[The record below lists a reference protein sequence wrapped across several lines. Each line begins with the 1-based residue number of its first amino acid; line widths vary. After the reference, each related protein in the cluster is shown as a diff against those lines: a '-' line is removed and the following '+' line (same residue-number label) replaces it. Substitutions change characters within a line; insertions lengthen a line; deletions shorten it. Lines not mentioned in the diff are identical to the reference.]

1 MRMRNRIYEII
12 EVSQGNDKFSKAY
25 DIFMMLTILLSIIP
39 LAFVTSYPIFLIVDK
54 VTFVIFIIDYILR
67 FITADLKM
75 EQGAKSFICYPFTP
89 MAIIDLISILPS
101 MLLVNSGWRL
111 LKIFRLFRTFRVFRI
126 FKAIRYSKNIQIFIR
141 VFRKEK
147 DSLLTIFGI
156 AILYI
161 LISALVVL
169 NVEPETFGN
178 YFRAVYWA
186 TISLTTMGYGDIYP
200 TSTQGQIVTML
211 SSFIGIAIIA
221 MPAGVITAGFM
232 EEINNKN
239 RDTVESGGKSD
250 EESK

>member
-1 MRMRNRIYEII
+1 MRKRLFEIV
-12 EVSQGNDKFSKAY
+12 EVSKDNDKLSTIY
-25 DIFMMLTILLSIIP
+25 DIFMMLVILISIIP
-39 LAFVTSYPIFLIVDK
+39 LAFVTSYPFFDIIDK
-54 VTFVIFIIDYILR
+54 IAVVIFIIDYIIRL
-67 FITADLKM
+67 ITADLRMKK
-75 EQGAKSFICYPFTP
+75 GAKSFICYPFTP

-101 MLLVNSGWRL
+101 MSLINSGWRL
-111 LKIFRLFRTFRVFRI
+111 LKIFRLFRTFRVFRV
-126 FKAIRYSKNIQIFIR
+126 FKAFRYSKNIQIFIR
-141 VFRKEK
+141 VFHKEK

-200 TSTQGQIVTML
+200 TSIQGQIVTML

-232 EEINNKN
+232 EEVKSKNKDTKESNN
-239 RDTVESGGKSD
+239 E
-250 EESK
+250 

>member
-1 MRMRNRIYEII
+1 MRKRLFEIV
-12 EVSQGNDKFSKAY
+12 ELSHDNDKLSTIY
-25 DIFMMLTILLSIIP
+25 DIFMLLVILISIIP
-39 LAFVTSYPIFLIVDK
+39 LAFVTSYPCFD
-54 VTFVIFIIDYILR
+54 VIEKITVVIYILDYIIRL
-67 FITADLKM
+67 ITADFKLQK
-75 EQGAKSFICYPFTP
+75 GVVSFICYPFTP

-101 MLLVNSGWRL
+101 MSLINSGWRL
-111 LKIFRLFRTFRVFRI
+111 LKIFRLFRTLRVFRI
-126 FKAIRYSKNIQIFIR
+126 FKAFRYSKNIQIFIR

-161 LISALVVL
+161 LISALIVL

-200 TSTQGQIVTML
+200 TSIQGQIVTML

-232 EEINNKN
+232 EEIKTKDKNTEESNNKLN
-239 RDTVESGGKSD
+239 EK
-250 EESK
+250 

>member
-1 MRMRNRIYEII
+1 MRKRLFEIV
-12 EVSQGNDKFSKAY
+12 EVSQDNDKLSTAY
-25 DIFMMLTILLSIIP
+25 DIFMMLVILISIIP
-39 LAFVTSYPIFLIVDK
+39 LAFVTSYPIFDIIDK
-54 VTFVIFIIDYILR
+54 ITAIIFIIDYIIRL
-67 FITADLKM
+67 ITADLKM
-75 EQGAKSFICYPFTP
+75 QIGVKSFIYYPFTP
-89 MAIIDLISILPS
+89 MAIVDLISILPS
-101 MLLVNSGWRL
+101 MSLINSGWRL
-111 LKIFRLFRTFRVFRI
+111 LKIFRLFRTFRVFRV

-156 AILYI
+156 AIIYI

-178 YFRAVYWA
+178 YFHAVYWA

-200 TSTQGQIVTML
+200 TSIQGQIVTML

-239 RDTVESGGKSD
+239 KDNVESNGKLDD
-250 EESK
+250 E

>member
-1 MRMRNRIYEII
+1 MRKRLFEIV
-12 EVSQGNDKFSKAY
+12 EVSQDNDKLSTIY
-25 DIFMMLTILLSIIP
+25 DIFMMLVILMSIIP
-39 LAFVTSYPIFLIVDK
+39 LAFVTSYPFFDIIDK
-54 VTFVIFIIDYILR
+54 ITVIIFIIDYIIRL
-67 FITADLKM
+67 ITADLKM
-75 EQGAKSFICYPFTP
+75 QKGAKSFICYPFTP

-101 MLLVNSGWRL
+101 MSLINSGWRL
-111 LKIFRLFRTFRVFRI
+111 LKIFRLFRTFRVFRV
-126 FKAIRYSKNIQIFIR
+126 FKAFRYSKNIQIFIR

-200 TSTQGQIVTML
+200 TSIQGQIVTML

-232 EEINNKN
+232 EEIKSKNKDTEENNN
-239 RDTVESGGKSD
+239 ELD
-250 EESK
+250 EK